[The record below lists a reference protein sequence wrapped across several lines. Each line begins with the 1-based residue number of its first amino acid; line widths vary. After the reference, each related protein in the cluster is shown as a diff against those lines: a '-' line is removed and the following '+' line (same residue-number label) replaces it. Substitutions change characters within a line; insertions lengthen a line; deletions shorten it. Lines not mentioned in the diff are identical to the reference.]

1 MNKGYS
7 SRGRTIASGIAAA
20 AVTAVLLSSLV
31 ESFNPA
37 DLQKLEEKSA
47 PEQVAAVDKRRRALG
62 QGHPPPCLNAWPSS
76 SPGSAWGNCRPA
88 SQRRV
93 RAGDGGS
100 AAAARRRIGI
110 RSISSCSAAQTKLR

>member
-7 SRGRTIASGIAAA
+7 TRGRTIASGIAAA

-47 PEQVAAVDKRRRALG
+47 PEQVAALDKRHG
-62 QGHPPPCLNAWPSS
+62 QP
-76 SPGSAWGNCRPA
+76 
-88 SQRRV
+88 
-93 RAGDGGS
+93 D
-100 AAAARRRIGI
+100 
-110 RSISSCSAAQTKLR
+110 RSIGRHV

>member
-47 PEQVAAVDKRRRALG
+47 PEQVAAVDKRRRALDR
-62 QGHPPPCLNAWPSS
+62 AI
-76 SPGSAWGNCRPA
+76 
-88 SQRRV
+88 RRHV
-93 RAGDGGS
+93 
-100 AAAARRRIGI
+100 
-110 RSISSCSAAQTKLR
+110 

>member
-47 PEQVAAVDKRRRALG
+47 PEQVAAVDKRRRALDR
-62 QGHPPPCLNAWPSS
+62 AI
-76 SPGSAWGNCRPA
+76 
-88 SQRRV
+88 RRNV
-93 RAGDGGS
+93 
-100 AAAARRRIGI
+100 
-110 RSISSCSAAQTKLR
+110 

>member
-47 PEQVAAVDKRRRALG
+47 PDQVAAVDKRLRALD
-62 QGHPPPCLNAWPSS
+62 
-76 SPGSAWGNCRPA
+76 RTI
-88 SQRRV
+88 RRHV
-93 RAGDGGS
+93 
-100 AAAARRRIGI
+100 
-110 RSISSCSAAQTKLR
+110 